1 LLSYTLKINYWKTM
15 NKIKK
20 QKTQTLLNK
29 IIILLIVATLILLG
43 FYFYINNK
51 VNSRIMPSKPTDKQY
66 TQLQSNDNR
75 VHPDLISTFKFK
87 TITNKVI
94 TMNTDNGKFKIK
106 GMEDK
111 LIFLKVFGWDCKFCV
126 KEIPELIKL
135 KNNLGDT
142 FEIVAI
148 EAQQHSKKESLA
160 YMKKYKINYDV
171 ILGNDYQRFYAYL
184 KTYYGWSGIIPLTIV
199 LGKDGT
205 VLAFELG
212 VKSYTLAEL
221 MKASIQRENNKR

>member
-1 LLSYTLKINYWKTM
+1 MLSYTLKINYWKTM
-15 NKIKK
+15 NKTTKHT
-20 QKTQTLLNK
+20 TQSLLNK
-29 IIILLIVATLILLG
+29 IIILLTVATLLLLG

-51 VNSRIMPSKPTDKQY
+51 SSNKIMPNEPTDQQY

-75 VHPDLISTFKFK
+75 VRPDLISTFKFR
-87 TITNKVI
+87 TISNKEI
-94 TMNTDNGKFKIK
+94 TINTDNGKFKIE

-111 LIFLKVFGWDCKFCV
+111 LIFLKVFGWDCNFCV
-126 KEIPELIKL
+126 KEIPELVKL
-135 KNNLGDT
+135 KNNLEDT

-148 EAQQHSKKESLA
+148 EAQQHSKKESLK
-160 YMKKYKINYDV
+160 YMERYKINYDV

-184 KTYYGWSGIIPLTIV
+184 KAYYKWNGIIPLTIV

-221 MKASIQRENNKR
+221 MKASIQRENSER